1 MVLAFV
7 GFIGVSAF
15 TIMLLTAMYIYTE
28 GAIAEIESKDDKW

>member
-15 TIMLLTAMYIYTE
+15 TIMLLTAIYTE
-28 GAIAEIESKDDKW
+28 GVIAEIESKDDEI

>member
-7 GFIGVSAF
+7 VFIGVATFVVMLF
-15 TIMLLTAMYIYTE
+15 TAIYTE